1 MSLLKWKEMAE
12 KRSELGKKINTV
24 RETIKQKKISDQ
36 MGEVEAEKLFKPI
49 TSGLKEL
56 TSPKMPLRRL
66 PKKKRPVPDYG
77 IAIDDEVPDYGL
89 EDLFDDQVLPQ
100 NDKQLVPKPPSYEDV
115 LKDLAS
121 GEKQMYIDP
130 AFMYEPEDLPPE
142 YEEEEVPD
150 YAILEEDRINEALD
164 ELEFPNYDD
173 INLRL
178 EQEDM
183 NDAKRKAYLYKIIKK
198 AKTERYK
205 IPGYKTAITKN
216 LNKGLMGQAEAQFRR
231 KLYDDEMKL
240 LNDYI
245 RYNTQKLKT
254 IKGSGLKKKTK
265 RGGQVMFFNNPNEML
280 KKLELIIGSK
290 VAGNNSIELRN
301 TGVALLDILL
311 RNSILN
317 RSQYNKIYKNYFM

>member
-1 MSLLKWKEMAE
+1 MAE

-121 GEKQMYIDP
+121 GEKRIYIDP
-130 AFMYEPEDLPPE
+130 EYMYEPEDLPPE
-142 YEEEEVPD
+142 YEEEEEVPD
-150 YAILEEDRINEALD
+150 YAILEEDAINQVLD
-164 ELEFPNYDD
+164 EFEIPNYDD
-173 INLRL
+173 IELRL
-178 EQEDM
+178 QQEDM
-183 NDAKRKAYLYKIIKK
+183 NDIKRKSYLHQVIKNAQTIRK
-198 AKTERYK
+198 QL
-205 IPGYKTAITKN
+205 PGFSTDITKKLKSGSITEADAQYRRKFIQDTRKVLTDYIN
-216 LNKGLMGQAEAQFRR
+216 YNNQRLKNIKGL
-231 KLYDDEMKL
+231 
-240 LNDYI
+240 
-245 RYNTQKLKT
+245 
-254 IKGSGLKKKTK
+254 GLKKKIK
-265 RGGQVMFFNNPNEML
+265 RGGQVQFFNNPTEMI
-280 KKLELIIGSK
+280 KKLELIIGSMI
-290 VAGNNSIELRN
+290 AGNNSIELRN

-311 RNSILN
+311 KNSILN
-317 RSQYNKIYKNYFM
+317 RPQYNKIYKNYFNVN